1 MAKLSKRNKI
11 VLSIVILFIISLVT
25 IAIILEIQE
34 QRRAEFE
41 RKYKDAE
48 AYTTNIKYGLSE
60 SKRKE
65 IFKSLVNLQDR
76 YTRLYPDNQEKQAE
90 AYDEI
95 AYRYNCKK
103 EIVQKI
109 AVEGAEKGW
118 VYDIK

>member
-48 AYTTNIKYGLSE
+48 APIPQ
-60 SKRKE
+60 
-65 IFKSLVNLQDR
+65 I
-76 YTRLYPDNQEKQAE
+76 
-90 AYDEI
+90 
-95 AYRYNCKK
+95 
-103 EIVQKI
+103 
-109 AVEGAEKGW
+109 
-118 VYDIK
+118 

>member
-1 MAKLSKRNKI
+1 
-11 VLSIVILFIISLVT
+11 
-25 IAIILEIQE
+25 
-34 QRRAEFE
+34 
-41 RKYKDAE
+41 
-48 AYTTNIKYGLSE
+48 
-60 SKRKE
+60 
-65 IFKSLVNLQDR
+65 LVNLQDR